1 MVNGKWLSAS
11 MSCIP
16 YGNVG
21 VLCLEV
27 RVRVSNYKW
36 PVLWRGWLMQILWGW
51 HHNAVNKCI
60 SPAINLFRDV
70 LFSSVWE
77 ILAQSHFKVWTLPLV
92 FEELSPCEMGQPL
105 KTLIWPDISRV
116 TVAISVLSQC
126 HLSSF
131 FMGIG
136 KRGCLLFA
144 HNFTL
149 LIQPSN
155 KTEHM
160 LTLAAFHGIT
170 STELCSYLSST
181 DIRGVVPS
189 AT

>member
-1 MVNGKWLSAS
+1 MF
-11 MSCIP
+11 CILLFERYWPNPISKCEP
-16 YGNVG
+16 YPSFFSELNRVTRG
-21 VLCLEV
+21 V
-27 RVRVSNYKW
+27 
-36 PVLWRGWLMQILWGW
+36 
-51 HHNAVNKCI
+51 
-60 SPAINLFRDV
+60 D
-70 LFSSVWE
+70 
-77 ILAQSHFKVWTLPLV
+77 
-92 FEELSPCEMGQPL
+92 ELSPC
-105 KTLIWPDISRV
+105 V
-116 TVAISVLSQC
+116 TYMTRHFTCYCGNPCIITMPFIVI
-126 HLSSF
+126 

-170 STELCSYLSST
+170 STKLCSYPSST

>member
-70 LFSSVWE
+70 LYSSVWE

-92 FEELSPCEMGQPL
+92 FQWTQQSYKGCRW
-105 KTLIWPDISRV
+105 TLPV
-116 TVAISVLSQC
+116 C
-126 HLSSF
+126 HLYDQTF
-131 FMGIG
+131 HV
-136 KRGCLLFA
+136 LLWQSLYY
-144 HNFTL
+144 HNAIYRHFYGDR
-149 LIQPSN
+149 
-155 KTEHM
+155 KAWM
-160 LTLAAFHGIT
+160 LTV
-170 STELCSYLSST
+170 CSPLH
-181 DIRGVVPS
+181 IINP
-189 AT
+189 AIK